1 MSYWLL
7 KSEPQTFSIDDL
19 VNAKH
24 QSTFW
29 EGVRNYQARNT
40 LQREMKVG
48 DRGFFYH
55 SSCPVPGIAGIVE
68 ITQVGLPDPT
78 AFDPQSPYF
87 DPKSTPNSPRWYMV
101 EVKLIKK
108 FQNLLSLTKIR
119 QTSGLE
125 GFTLLRSGNRL
136 SVFSVSTKEWRI
148 LNDLSRKPHVI
159 TK

>member
-1 MSYWLL
+1 MMSYWLL

-19 VNAKH
+19 VNAKN
-24 QSTFW
+24 QCTFW

-40 LQREMKVG
+40 LRDEMKIG

-55 SSCPVPGIAGIVE
+55 SSCPVPGIAGMVE

-87 DPKSTPNSPRWYMV
+87 DPKSTPDAPRWYMV

-108 FQNLLSLTKIR
+108 FKNLLSLAEIR
-119 QTSGLE
+119 QAAGLKN
-125 GFTLLRSGNRL
+125 FTLLRPGNRL
-136 SVFSVSTKEWRI
+136 SVFSVTAKEWQI
-148 LNDLSRKPHVI
+148 LNDLLKRK
-159 TK
+159 